1 LTGKGITRLA
11 KYKMTEHELGIALG
25 QQLLGLQDLHYGL
38 WDEELELNLANL
50 SIAQRRFASLIASE
64 LPDPAV
70 NETHVLDVGCGTGYI
85 LALLTQKGYQVD
97 AASPSHFLIERV
109 KQRLADLPDSTSKV
123 FETRFEEF
131 PEQIYQQYYDV
142 ILFNESFQHI
152 PMKRAFD
159 KVQKLLKPGGLV
171 ILVDTFLT
179 DDASNNRNQ
188 DIRHKQKDFYNY
200 VEQSPFSLL
209 RDDDLT
215 QYIVPNITLMDDFLK
230 NKLRPASKMLNTY
243 FQSNNPVLTRIGT
256 FLLKRKLTQF
266 NEKSRYHSA
275 SQRLLDGSGVYR
287 FIVLQLVKPV

>member
-1 LTGKGITRLA
+1 MA
-11 KYKMTEHELGIALG
+11 KYKMTEQELGIALG

-64 LPDPAV
+64 LPDPSV

-97 AASPSHFLIERV
+97 AASPSHFLIEQV
-109 KQRLADLPDSTSKV
+109 KQRLAELPDSTSKV
-123 FETRFEEF
+123 FETNFENF

-142 ILFNESFQHI
+142 ILFNESFHHI
-152 PMKRAFD
+152 PMQRAFN
-159 KVQKLLKPGGLV
+159 KVQKLLKPGGL
-171 ILVDTFLT
+171 IIISDTFLADEVT
-179 DDASNNRNQ
+179 NNRNQ
-188 DIRHKQKDFYNY
+188 DIRHKLTDFYKY
-200 VEQSPFSLL
+200 IEKSPFSLL

-215 QYIVPNITLMDDFLK
+215 QYIVPNIELLDDFLK
-230 NKLRPASKMLNTY
+230 NKLKPASDMLSTY
-243 FQSNNPVLTRIGT
+243 FQTNNPVLTKIGA

-266 NEKSRYHSA
+266 NERTLYHHT